1 MVDYKFK
8 TVENYLFYILNAFGH
23 DWIHDFNNYKR
34 MSVIQKHINGL
45 CIYITSIVSPGR
57 GGSMKGGNLPDSGND
72 VITSEDYEDLIGTYD
87 DDILFKYCDDRG
99 NEYQLDMGDFLIDDT
114 NREERNRIIAVLNDV
129 YTNYVIMKDSRYMT
143 RNKLHT
149 LQMMDNY
156 INELKLCIFG
166 YLKLDNES
174 GGSKHVGG
182 GGSVKIIDNISNKSI
197 NNAFDNFIVNAKLE
211 KDDIEE
217 LQKPDITELEDN
229 MELFKKTMK
238 FFKKIFNYITIEE
251 GDGHPLDILNSTL
264 IENILSFC
272 IINCHNN
279 EFMQIIDETW
289 YCKMLIN
296 FFIKKNDEREIKSLI
311 EIKKEKTRIEDLQKL
326 RNKNSFNSDIIN
338 NGPPIYIGGSK
349 IQYGGIKKA
358 DFEGL
363 KSNENYGPMIDLYDS
378 YKEINEDNIIEQ
390 TTQIISLIKDNI
402 DVYNFWLK
410 KLIASSQQQTII
422 EKLINDF
429 SVKLNAI
436 RSGRNQTKQQTKLAV
451 DTLALISRVFINLS
465 DHLLR
470 FGVEVDDRSESSTLT
485 TEQRDAVQNISRIV
499 AKLMLERCI
508 PEEIYNNDNTPQITN
523 TADPDLKKQM
533 EILFNVKEGKGFT
546 GVDNEL
552 DSYILTNYK
561 GEKENILIKN
571 QAINKLKTLIKPIS
585 ALNINTDRI
594 RVINNA
600 IDKKILD
607 DLNAKDA
614 VVCPTSSVCDGM
626 KSYGNCFGKDLS
638 NREEYRDMNFQI
650 SDPDPDNNNNFIGT
664 TTYSLK
670 KGRKTIIITYTV
682 LCNDLYFQVPGF
694 TMDISSAPI
703 DLQANVSFK
712 NVINQILLIWKNKDI
727 NPTDLPDPT
736 DLLGLWK
743 ILDDHGVFESILQV
757 GSKKAIGDIFQEIN
771 STLENSGYTNNFDV
785 VNAKTTFG
793 LMGDRPSGVRVI
805 KLLKDAESGI
815 NTKAIGGYISA
826 GKNANNKTYI
836 YVPQEMMRGGK
847 KQSRKRRKHKRR
859 TNHKK
864 TKKRKT
870 LKKRKPKR
878 FSRSKK

>member
-45 CIYITSIVSPGR
+45 CIYINSLPPSGR
-57 GGSMKGGNLPDSGND
+57 GGSMKGGNLPDSGNNE
-72 VITSEDYEDLIGTYD
+72 ITSKDYEDLIGTYD

-99 NEYQLDMGDFLIDDT
+99 NEYQLDMGDFLTDDT

-182 GGSVKIIDNISNKSI
+182 GGGGGSVKIIDNISNKSI

-217 LQKPDITELEDN
+217 LQKPDITELENN

-279 EFMQIIDETW
+279 EFIQIIDETW

-311 EIKKEKTRIEDLQKL
+311 EIKRERIRIKDQQ
-326 RNKNSFNSDIIN
+326 N
-338 NGPPIYIGGSK
+338 NNIVIKANNYVDSLHVGGSK

-358 DFEGL
+358 DFENL
-363 KSNENYGPMIDLYDS
+363 KLNENYVPMIDLYDS
-378 YKEINEDNIIEQ
+378 YKEINKDNIIEQ
-390 TTQIISLIKDNI
+390 TTQIISLIEDNI

-410 KLIASSQQQTII
+410 ELIASSQQQSII
-422 EKLINDF
+422 KKLINDF
-429 SVKLNAI
+429 SDKLNAI
-436 RSGRNQTKQQTKLAV
+436 KPGRNQTKQQTKLAL

-470 FGVEVDDRSESSTLT
+470 FGIEVDDRSESSTLT

-499 AKLMLERCI
+499 AKLMLEKCI

-523 TADPDLKKQM
+523 TADPDLNKQM
-533 EILFNVKEGKGFT
+533 EILLNVKEGRGFT

-552 DSYILTNYK
+552 DSYILNNYK
-561 GEKENILIKN
+561 GKKENILIKKD
-571 QAINKLKTLIKPIS
+571 AIDKLTTLIKPIS
-585 ALNINTDRI
+585 AFKVDTDSR

-650 SDPDPDNNNNFIGT
+650 SDPDNNNNFIGT

-727 NPTDLPDPT
+727 NPTDL
-736 DLLGLWK
+736 LGLWK
-743 ILDDHGVFESILQV
+743 ILEDHGVFESILQV

-771 STLENSGYTNNFDV
+771 STLENSGYTNNFV
-785 VNAKTTFG
+785 VAHVKTTFG
-793 LMGDRPSGVRVI
+793 LMGDRPSGARVI
-805 KLLKDAESGI
+805 KLLKDADSGI
-815 NTKAIGGYISA
+815 NPKAIGGYISA

-836 YVPQEMMRGGK
+836 YVPQEMMGGGK

>member
-45 CIYITSIVSPGR
+45 CIYINSQVPSGR
-57 GGSMKGGNLPDSGND
+57 GGSMKGGNLPDSGNEE
-72 VITSEDYEDLIGTYD
+72 ITSENYKDLIGTYD
-87 DDILFKYCDDRG
+87 DDILFKYCDDKG
-99 NEYQLDMGDFLIDDT
+99 DEYQLDMGDFLTDDT
-114 NREERNRIIAVLNDV
+114 NRKERNRIIAVLNDV
-129 YTNYVIMKDSRYMT
+129 YNNYVIIKDSRYMT

-166 YLKLDNES
+166 YLELDNKEDS

-182 GGSVKIIDNISNKSI
+182 GSLKIIDNISNKSI

-217 LQKPDITELEDN
+217 LQEPDIKELENN

-311 EIKKEKTRIEDLQKL
+311 EIKKEKIRIKQQKEMKEM
-326 RNKNSFNSDIIN
+326 NNISFNN
-338 NGPPIYIGGSK
+338 QYIAPVGVGGSK

-358 DFEGL
+358 DFEDL
-363 KSNENYGPMIDLYDS
+363 KLNENYDPMIQLYND
-378 YKEINEDNIIEQ
+378 YKEINEDNIIKKTEDV
-390 TTQIISLIKDNI
+390 ISLIKKNI

-410 KLIASSQQQTII
+410 ELIASSQQQSII
-422 EKLINDF
+422 TKLINDF
-429 SVKLNAI
+429 SSKLNAI
-436 RSGRNQTKQQTKLAV
+436 KPGRNQTKQQTKLAL
-451 DTLALISRVFINLS
+451 DTFALVSRVFVNLS

-523 TADPDLKKQM
+523 TVDPDLNKQM
-533 EILFNVKEGKGFT
+533 EILLNVKEGRGFT

-561 GEKENILIKN
+561 GKKENILIKKD
-571 QAINKLKTLIKPIS
+571 AIDKLTTLIKPIS
-585 ALNINTDRI
+585 AFNVDKDTR

-607 DLNAKDA
+607 VVLKAKDA

-626 KSYGNCFGKDLS
+626 KSYGNCFGKDLIG
-638 NREEYRDMNFQI
+638 REEYRDMDFQI
-650 SDPDPDNNNNFIGT
+650 SDPDNNNNFVGT
-664 TTYSLK
+664 TTYSNK

-682 LCNDLYFQVPGF
+682 LCNSLYFQVPGF
-694 TMDISSAPI
+694 TMDISSSPI
-703 DLQANVSFK
+703 DLQANISFK
-712 NVINQILLIWKNKDI
+712 NVINQILLIWKTQNI
-727 NPTDLPDPT
+727 NPTDLY
-736 DLLGLWK
+736 GLWD
-743 ILDDHGVFESILQV
+743 ILENYSVFESILQV

-793 LMGDRPSGVRVI
+793 LMGDRPSGARVI

-815 NTKAIGGYISA
+815 NPKAIGGYISA
-826 GKNANNKTYI
+826 GTTNTNNKTYI
-836 YVPQEMMRGGK
+836 YVPTRMMGGK

-859 TNHKK
+859 TNNKK

-870 LKKRKPKR
+870 LKKRKSKR